1 MAPALQGLIC
11 WYGAVVGCGHV
22 FGLLLRCTWPLAIM
36 PSAKTGPDQ
45 KHALEALWRKWV
57 FPFSVSTD
65 GALHRD
71 CPSQTLSDAAG

>member
-1 MAPALQGLIC
+1 
-11 WYGAVVGCGHV
+11 
-22 FGLLLRCTWPLAIM
+22 M

-57 FPFSVSTD
+57 FPLPVSTD

-71 CPSQTLSDAAG
+71 CPSQTLSGAAA